1 MFGLISYLWFTLVS
15 VFFVLICTV
24 FDSDIFSLLYL
35 HLSVCFYCLFL
46 CSRFLEVSL
55 LCSRTSYTFMHQSY
69 VVVRAPVFNLAK
81 CFWVVLVKP
90 RCIVHCELAASVLH
104 ECAIVLLFYL
114 FCFSRKRHM
123 YAVYAYMDPSV
134 VSKKAW
140 FSPTM
145 SCLNEIQANHANR
158 CKCCYLMYYAWCVF
172 YKAPFECFTDWIIPS
187 DISPHV
193 IVFWFPHWNQ
203 SVALRN
209 RYYDCGGI

>member
-1 MFGLISYLWFTLVS
+1 MFQVSGS
-15 VFFVLICTV
+15 VFIVFPALHTPSCT
-24 FDSDIFSLLYL
+24 SHTLLSELLYSIL
-35 HLSVCFYCLFL
+35 LNVSGLF
-46 CSRFLEVSL
+46 
-55 LCSRTSYTFMHQSY
+55 
-69 VVVRAPVFNLAK
+69 
-81 CFWVVLVKP
+81 LVKP

-123 YAVYAYMDPSV
+123 YAVYACMGPSV

-172 YKAPFECFTDWIIPS
+172 YKAPFECFTD
-187 DISPHV
+187 
-193 IVFWFPHWNQ
+193 
-203 SVALRN
+203 
-209 RYYDCGGI
+209 